1 MATMILLP
9 DGSSGHTFHWTANT
23 GTHHDALDDDNGDT
37 SYVQCSADARQ
48 LILTFADPSVAESA
62 ISSITSVRFLST
74 GRHTS
79 RSGTADVD
87 ISFHQPTAGF
97 SETVQYDAHPTS
109 YETINGTA
117 RTSPNPLNLGGAW
130 TYSNL
135 ENLSLKLTKNG
146 TVEVRMSYLALEVT
160 YVPASYGNSVGG
172 VSSGDISKVNGIA
185 TGDISKVNG
194 V

>member
-9 DGSSGHTFHWTANT
+9 DGATGHTFHWAGN
-23 GTHHDALDDDNGDT
+23 GVAHVVLESDDGDT
-37 SYVQCSADARQ
+37 SYVECSTNGRN
-48 LILTFADPSVAESA
+48 ITVTFTNPSVVESDIA
-62 ISSITSVRFLST
+62 SITSVRFLST
-74 GRHTS
+74 GRSTHRTTDS
-79 RSGTADVD
+79 EVD
-87 ISFHQPTAGF
+87 ISFVTPYTGY
-97 SETVQYDAHPTS
+97 SETVSYDNHASS